1 MPRPAG
7 ISYFALCI
15 LLTLPVIRLTAENT
29 AASQTPRPGG
39 VSRQA
44 LGGVWVL
51 NLDRGDLP
59 GAPSG
64 LAGSGRGGRRGG
76 GFGGA
81 AGGPAGGL
89 LDPRA
94 REEEMARR
102 QAVTNY
108 VTAAAVATKRMTIA
122 IDDTSVSITDADG
135 RVQNLLTHN
144 KKIDGRAGN
153 GLIKLFTRNHWD
165 ENTLICEAEIDF
177 GPRIVRT
184 FALSPGGTELR
195 VTTTIEN
202 QGPPVS
208 LLRFYER
215 PFGTQ

>member
-7 ISYFALCI
+7 ISYFALFI
-15 LLTLPVIRLTAENT
+15 LLTLPVIRLTAKNT
-29 AASQTPRPGG
+29 AASQTPPPGG
-39 VSRQA
+39 ISRQA
-44 LGGVWVL
+44 LAGVWVL

-64 LAGSGRGGRRGG
+64 LDGSGRGGRRGG

-81 AGGPAGGL
+81 ARGPAGGM
-89 LDPRA
+89 LDPKA

-102 QAVTNY
+102 QSVTNY
-108 VTAAAVATKRMTIA
+108 VNAAAIATKRMTIA
-122 IDDTSVSITDADG
+122 LDDASVSITDADG

-165 ENTLICEAEIDF
+165 GTTLICEAEIDF
-177 GPRIVRT
+177 GPRIVRS

-195 VTTTIEN
+195 VTTTIES